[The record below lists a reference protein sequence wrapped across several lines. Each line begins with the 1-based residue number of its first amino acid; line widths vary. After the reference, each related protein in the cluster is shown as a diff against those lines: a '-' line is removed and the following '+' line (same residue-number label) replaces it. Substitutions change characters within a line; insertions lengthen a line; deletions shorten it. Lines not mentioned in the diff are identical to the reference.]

1 LQGGLPTAM
10 SKVPKRRTP
19 ITGQIFRKIAP
30 KIGAT
35 ILIEPNWRMAG
46 QITFKDGRR
55 SYFKYNTID
64 INSRGAA
71 DIADD
76 KDFARF
82 FMARMGYPTAPGR
95 AFYSDR
101 WCAQVGSRQDINAAY
116 RHAANIGFPVFVKP
130 NSGSQGINVAKVFTR
145 QQFYRAM
152 RSIFAEDTI
161 ALVQPELSGNDYRVV
176 VLDGKVISAYQ
187 RFPLSVRG
195 DGTSSVA
202 QLWRAKQRSFARARR
217 DTTLQP
223 GDRRIRD
230 YLAGQRRSLKS
241 VPDKGEQ
248 VVLLANA
255 NLSCGG
261 DSTDVTDRIH
271 PSFSKMA
278 IRLTRDMGLRL
289 CGVDLIVK
297 GSIEDPA
304 RKYWVLEINSSPGLD
319 HYARSGAAQRKIV
332 EELYLEVLKSMERA
346 V

>member
-1 LQGGLPTAM
+1 M
-10 SKVPKRRTP
+10 SKAPKRRTP
-19 ITGQIFRKIAP
+19 ITGRIFKKIAP
-30 KIGAT
+30 KIGARV
-35 ILIEPNWRMAG
+35 LIEPSWRMAG

-101 WCAQVGSRQDINAAY
+101 WCARIGSRQDIDAAY
-116 RHAANIGFPVFVKP
+116 RYAAKIGFPVFVKP

-152 RSIFAEDTI
+152 RSIFTEDFV

-176 VLDGKVISAYQ
+176 VLDGRVISAYQ

-195 DGTSSVA
+195 DGVSSIA
-202 QLWRAKQRSFARARR
+202 QLWRAKQRSFALAKR

-223 GDRRIRD
+223 DDRRIRD

-241 VPDKGEQ
+241 VPRKGEQ
-248 VVLLANA
+248 IVLLANA

-261 DSTDVTDRIH
+261 DSIDVTDRVH

-278 IRLTRDMGLRL
+278 IRLTGDMGLRL
-289 CGVDLIVK
+289 CGVDLIID
-297 GSIEDPA
+297 GSIEEPA

-332 EELYLEVLKSMERA
+332 EALYLEVLKSMEKA
-346 V
+346 A